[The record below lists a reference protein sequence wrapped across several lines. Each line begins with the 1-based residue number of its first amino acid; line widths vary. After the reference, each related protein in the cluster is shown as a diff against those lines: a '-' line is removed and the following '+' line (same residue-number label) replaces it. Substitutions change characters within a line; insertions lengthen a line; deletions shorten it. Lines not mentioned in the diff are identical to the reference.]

1 VVIFV
6 AKDKIMESKG
16 SKGMDALS
24 TVIRQPQNV
33 RVLHKAL
40 LKAYDE
46 NSEPYNMALA
56 QVVGDVL
63 GGVSLKGI
71 LSNIKSGKTAW
82 CHSCFDTSSRQL
94 TEQDDFIENPFE
106 VEEGVLE
113 CKCGSKRVFSYSK
126 QTRGADEPMTT
137 FAICVSCN
145 AKWTYSG

>member
-1 VVIFV
+1 
-6 AKDKIMESKG
+6 MESKG
-16 SKGMDALS
+16 IQALS
-24 TVIRQPQNV
+24 TVIRQPQNA

-40 LKAYDE
+40 LKNYDE
-46 NSEPYNMALA
+46 NSVPYNMALS
-56 QVVGDVL
+56 QVIGDILEGRSLKDVL
-63 GGVSLKGI
+63 TG
-71 LSNIKSGKTAW
+71 IKSGKTAW
-82 CHSCFDTSSRQL
+82 SHESFDTSSRQL

-137 FAICVSCN
+137 FAICVACD

>member
-1 VVIFV
+1 M
-6 AKDKIMESKG
+6 K
-16 SKGMDALS
+16 ALS

-40 LKAYDE
+40 LRNYEE
-46 NSEPYNMALA
+46 NSDPYNMSLS
-56 QVVGDVL
+56 QVIGDIL
-63 GGVSLKGI
+63 EGVSLKDVLTG
-71 LSNIKSGKTAW
+71 IKSGRTAW
-82 CHSCFDTSSRQL
+82 SHKSFDTSSRQL

>member
-1 VVIFV
+1 
-6 AKDKIMESKG
+6 MT
-16 SKGMDALS
+16 ALS

-40 LKAYDE
+40 LKAHDE
-46 NSEPYNMALA
+46 NSGSYNMALT
-56 QVVGDVL
+56 QVVGDILADVP
-63 GGVSLKGI
+63 LKDI
-71 LSNIKSGKTAW
+71 LSNIKSGKSAW
-82 CHSCFDTSSRQL
+82 SHTSFNTSSRQL

>member
-1 VVIFV
+1 
-6 AKDKIMESKG
+6 MESKG
-16 SKGMDALS
+16 IQALS
-24 TVIRQPQNV
+24 TVIRQPQNA

-40 LKAYDE
+40 LKNYDE
-46 NSEPYNMALA
+46 NSDPYNMALS
-56 QVVGDVL
+56 QVIGDILEGRSLKDVL
-63 GGVSLKGI
+63 TG
-71 LSNIKSGKTAW
+71 IKSGKTAW
-82 CHSCFDTSSRQL
+82 SHESFDTSSRQF

-137 FAICVSCN
+137 FAICVACN